1 MKSYFLLIIFV
12 FFGNIGIGQ
21 ILKGQIIELG
31 NGNPISYSKIS
42 VFHKKRHTV
51 SDIDGRFT
59 LDISNLNGNDTL
71 LISAIGFEDLNF
83 LISHCRE
90 FMLNEIELKIELTPL
105 TKDLEE
111 VTVIGGKK
119 RTMNAGN
126 NIKSPMIIS
135 GFQDRP
141 LGSEMGTI
149 QKYNKK
155 NKGLIKVLHFNSFI
169 NEPDSLKFRV
179 NLYEVVDGI
188 PNKSISKK
196 PIYFYGKTID
206 GSIIM
211 DISEMKIYVEN
222 DFFVSIEL
230 IENIGRKGL
239 FFKSAFLRSPSFYR
253 GGTDENWI
261 KSNLD
266 LGLWSEIEFKK

>member
-1 MKSYFLLIIFV
+1 MKSYFLLIIFC
-12 FFGNIGIGQ
+12 FFGNIVLGQ
-21 ILKGQIIELG
+21 ILKGQIRELG
-31 NGNPISYSKIS
+31 NGHPISYSKIS
-42 VFHKKRHTV
+42 VFHKKKHSI
-51 SDIDGRFT
+51 SDIDGRFI
-59 LDISNLNGNDTL
+59 LDISNFNGNDTL

-90 FMLNEIELKIELTPL
+90 FMLNEIELKIELTPV

-111 VTVIGGKK
+111 VTVFGGKK

-149 QKYNKK
+149 QKFNKK

-169 NEPDSLKFRV
+169 DETDSLKFRV
-179 NLYEVVDGI
+179 NLYDVVDGI
-188 PNKSISKK
+188 PSKSINKK
-196 PIYFYGKTID
+196 PIYFYGKTTD
-206 GSIIM
+206 GSIIL
-211 DISEMKIYVEN
+211 DISEMKIYIKN

-230 IENIGRKGL
+230 IENIGKKGL
-239 FFKSAFLRSPSFYR
+239 FLKSAFLRSPSFYR
-253 GGTDENWI
+253 IGIDENWV
-261 KSNLD
+261 KSKID
-266 LGLWSEIEFKK
+266 LGFWSEIEYKK